1 MSDSFDNRMTVGEVE
16 SRISRQIEKFADI
29 PEFGSCDDFMKE
41 KSYFKGVPPNLPPKG
56 SRCDGCPY
64 WHGIGC
70 VFCYRE
76 QLKPKMGEKN
86 EP

>member
-1 MSDSFDNRMTVGEVE
+1 MRFTNSPYE
-16 SRISRQIEKFADI
+16 
-29 PEFGSCDDFMKE
+29 DFMKE

-70 VFCYRE
+70 MFCYRE
-76 QLKPKMGEKN
+76 QLKHKMGEKN